1 MTWNATEVECAKR
14 LKADGTQLVAGI
26 ESCQLAFRFVCS
38 SSPYLPEES
47 DLELHRHSV
56 RFDPAERLDQETV
69 PTQAELRLYKKRQLK
84 IAANDM
90 VYGQIPNTDATERA
104 DSDRRELMGFVKEL
118 REMMRTDMARDEG
131 RVLQTQDTI
140 RDTADYERELR
151 EKLRAEIQEEMRAE
165 MQEQIRASV
174 HEQIRAETILRSSA
188 ITTTS
193 GFN

>member
-1 MTWNATEVECAKR
+1 LN
-14 LKADGTQLVAGI
+14 
-26 ESCQLAFRFVCS
+26 
-38 SSPYLPEES
+38 
-47 DLELHRHSV
+47 
-56 RFDPAERLDQETV
+56 PAERLDQETI

-174 HEQIRAETILRSSA
+174 HEQILALRQSFEAVPSPHPPVSTAVQTPQHANLPESPPALTSEQTRRSVRVKRAKQRL
-188 ITTTS
+188 
-193 GFN
+193 